1 MLLSFFV
8 RTEEISV
15 YVIYALVA
23 HGLNRLSTSFVFG
36 LEDAFGNMISKNENE
51 ALTKNFRV
59 YNFLL
64 HTITSIVLPV
74 SIVLIVPFVKLYTC
88 MADLLCD
95 LGTFIGYKWL

>member
-1 MLLSFFV
+1 MERIFSELSRFLTSNVDLVLLSFFV

-23 HGLNRLSTSFVFG
+23 HGLNRLLHLSFFG

-59 YNFLL
+59 YNFYYIL
-64 HTITSIVLPV
+64 
-74 SIVLIVPFVKLYTC
+74 
-88 MADLLCD
+88 
-95 LGTFIGYKWL
+95 